1 MCADKVGKAPTR
13 KQAAPALILKI
24 ALLNAKNSKDEE
36 KRKKEVRWAMPMCG
50 LIRGADRE
58 GHRQED
64 RAAQVRAVEAERGE
78 GRREAEE
85 VSLGQGEPRKA
96 PRRCQGL
103 LWCAPSRISHA
114 HRVRPLYRLII
125 IEAVLYLITHPAEVS
140 TDDEQALFF
149 ENHTPLLLQL
159 ITETFAVRKGTST
172 FLPPVSLTL
181 TTRFCRQEDLH
192 EDQGGRSAP

>member
-1 MCADKVGKAPTR
+1 M
-13 KQAAPALILKI
+13 
-24 ALLNAKNSKDEE
+24 
-36 KRKKEVRWAMPMCG
+36 
-50 LIRGADRE
+50 
-58 GHRQED
+58 
-64 RAAQVRAVEAERGE
+64 
-78 GRREAEE
+78 
-85 VSLGQGEPRKA
+85 
-96 PRRCQGL
+96 
-103 LWCAPSRISHA
+103 
-114 HRVRPLYRLII
+114 II